1 MNLVKL
7 QDDLRLLPMQALEA
21 KAKGQDPNTPPWLAT
36 TVLNERVNAQKN
48 AGLAQGAK
56 GQQPS
61 IVEQLNQK
69 AGLMALQGQQ
79 QQQAQQQMV
88 QQAAQAPQPAPEGVP
103 QPEPQPEQ
111 PTEPQMMARG
121 GIARL
126 PVDSRMFDYKEG
138 GIIGFSGVES
148 SEVPEAAA
156 FDAQRVEAAA
166 RAKKIKELQAKAK
179 FLRDAGA
186 PQAAQVEAEL
196 AALTNPPSKLSAS
209 APPAGLPSALPKPRV
224 ASPPQGNVQI
234 PMSPELRAAMEKDAA
249 EQGITNPQFNFQG
262 PRGSTA
268 TLTPPA
274 KPVTP
279 TQPPQAP
286 APAPAQPPAGLASL
300 PPAAPQQSPI
310 DMAKSAS
317 AAFPMARQEPSI
329 QGTLDTQEAFRIA
342 AGAKRAGEPEQEQ
355 LTAYQAETDRLR
367 KARERADALYTLSA
381 PTGGLGAIAQRDAER
396 QQANNLAD
404 TIRNDATEVM
414 RRAMEGMKQAQ
425 AAGNVAAYNA
435 EKEKYISAQD
445 ARANASITA
454 TNELAKQRMQSDTQM
469 AGYGMQA
476 QTAGLDLASRE
487 KVAELDRNLRI
498 QLNNTPPAQ
507 RATVEEN
514 AIRDYMKTLGI
525 SYSQAY
531 EKVKQLGTSAKGQMT
546 PDQAADNVGKFLES
560 MSGMQYVSR
569 LQKEAKDAGKP
580 VPDIYAIRKELIK
593 KELGGQASTEPTMA
607 PPPGAVREMKK

>member
-7 QDDLRLLPMQALEA
+7 QDDLRMLPMQALEA

-88 QQAAQAPQPAPEGVP
+88 QQAAQAPQPAPEGLP
-103 QPEPQPEQ
+103 QPEPQP
-111 PTEPQMMARG
+111 EPQMMARG
-121 GIARL
+121 GIAKL

-148 SEVPEAAA
+148 SEVPEAVA
-156 FDAQRVEAAA
+156 FDTQRVEAAA

-196 AALTNPPSKLSAS
+196 AALTNPPSKLPAS
-209 APPAGLPSALPKPRV
+209 VPPAGLPLALPKPRV
-224 ASPPQGNVQI
+224 APPQGNVQI

-249 EQGITNPQFNFQG
+249 ENGITNPQFNFQG

-268 TLTPPA
+268 TLTQQPPA
-274 KPVTP
+274 
-279 TQPPQAP
+279 QPPQQPPQQAP
-286 APAPAQPPAGLASL
+286 TQPPAGLASL

-310 DMAKSAS
+310 EMAKAAS
-317 AAFPMARQEPSI
+317 EAFPMARKEPSI
-329 QGTLDTQEAFRIA
+329 QGTLDTQEAFRTA

-355 LTAYQAETDRLR
+355 LTAYQAETERLR

-404 TIRNDATEVM
+404 TIRNDATEKM
-414 RRAMEGMKQAQ
+414 RLAMEGMKQAQ

-435 EKEKYISAQD
+435 EKEKFISAQD

-454 TNELAKQRMQSDTQM
+454 TNELAKQRMQSTTQER
-469 AGYGMQA
+469 GQDIQA
-476 QTAGLDLASRE
+476 DMEGKRITSAE
-487 KVAELDRNLRI
+487 KIAQLDREMRERHYRNPIVASTEKERFI
-498 QLNNTPPAQ
+498 K
-507 RATVEEN
+507 E
-514 AIRDYMKTLGI
+514 YMKTGLSYTAALSKVMEVLGEGRASIASGRIDAANAKILAEDMMYVSAVKTLDDPNKSPEEKAKAKQYKDAKEKALGI
-525 SYSQAY
+525 APETAAPTITPAQKAAL
-531 EKVKQLGTSAKGQMT
+531 EKYGAK
-546 PDQAADNVGKFLES
+546 
-560 MSGMQYVSR
+560 
-569 LQKEAKDAGKP
+569 
-580 VPDIYAIRKELIK
+580 
-593 KELGGQASTEPTMA
+593 
-607 PPPGAVREMKK
+607 